1 MTIRYPNIRLYK
13 LERTTS
19 DTEMEDQ
26 VEQIQ
31 NCRIEFSRGSRVEA
45 GLNGQAQQATGRRTP
60 IGGKVLAKYIWE
72 VLWKVLAKYMIDMYN
87 QKHGIQ

>member
-26 VEQIQ
+26 VEKIVGSNFQG
-31 NCRIEFSRGSRVEA
+31 RATSRLDSMGRHSKRLA
-45 GLNGQAQQATGRRTP
+45 GGHRLGGRYLPSIFGRYFGRYLP
-60 IGGKVLAKYIWE
+60 SI
-72 VLWKVLAKYMIDMYN
+72 
-87 QKHGIQ
+87 